1 MFDRSFN
8 FMFSIFPIFFLL
20 IFGLILFTIIRGIKE
35 WNHNNHQ
42 PVLSVPAKVVSKRAH
57 VSRSTHNHDNHH
69 HHSSSTT
76 YYVTFEVES
85 GDRMEL
91 HIPSNEYGLIAEGDE
106 GKLTFQGT
114 RFHSFNRTIQ

>member
-1 MFDRSFN
+1 MFDTSFN

-35 WNHNNHQ
+35 WNYNNHQ
-42 PVLSVPAKVVSKRAH
+42 PVLSVPAKVVSKRTH
-57 VSRSTHNHDNHH
+57 VSRHTHAHDNHH

-91 HIPSNEYGLIAEGDE
+91 HVPSREYGMIVEGDE

-114 RFHSFNRTIQ
+114 RFHSFNRNI

>member
-1 MFDRSFN
+1 MFDTSFN

-35 WNHNNHQ
+35 WNYNNHQ

-57 VSRSTHNHDNHH
+57 VSRHTHAHDNHH

-91 HIPSNEYGLIAEGDE
+91 HVPSREYGMIVEGDE

-114 RFHSFNRTIQ
+114 RFHSFNRNI